1 MGEFKESAVRVDAIL
16 SAWCMTL
23 DTLDA
28 LPGVECVALG
38 VRIQGNDHLLA
49 HPVGFLVV
57 AHFSSSGGVLEQT
70 VLPAEDKRMIV
81 TQSRTRR

>member
-16 SAWCMTL
+16 RTWRMTL

-28 LPGVECVALG
+28 LPGVERVALS
-38 VRIQGNDHLLA
+38 VRIKGNGHLLA

-57 AHFSSSGGVLEQT
+57 AHLSSGGGVLKQT
-70 VLPAEDKRMIV
+70 ALPAEDKRMIV

>member
-16 SAWCMTL
+16 RAWRMTL

-28 LPGVECVALG
+28 LPGVERVALSM
-38 VRIQGNDHLLA
+38 RIKGNGHLLA

-57 AHFSSSGGVLEQT
+57 THLSSCGGVLKQT
-70 VLPAEDKRMIV
+70 ALPAEDKRMIV